1 MTCARFRLDIPA
13 RQWVG
18 DVSREFEAA
27 EFTVRAN
34 VPGEESGHALV
45 SVAAD
50 DLDGVL
56 DAMSAHPALADVVE
70 LQREDGTLTVQIET
84 TEPTLLRAARR
95 SGLPIEPPVRISDGQ
110 ATINVEGDHARLS
123 EFVRQLEALDVG
135 VEVVFIGRGPY
146 ADTLLTNTQ
155 EELLTAAIEEGY
167 YDNPRGSTLTELA
180 EKRDIAKSTCSEI
193 LQRAEEAVMK
203 QFMGDTPDAPVVA
216 Q

>member
-13 RQWVG
+13 GQWVG
-18 DVSREFEAA
+18 DVSREFDAA

-45 SVAAD
+45 AISAAD
-50 DLDGVL
+50 LDAVL
-56 DAMSAHPALADVVE
+56 DAMAAHPALETVVE
-70 LQREDGTLTVQIET
+70 LQRGDGEVTVQVET
-84 TEPTLLRAARR
+84 SRPTLLRAARR
-95 SGLPIEPPVRISDGQ
+95 SGLPIEPPICISEGY
-110 ATINVEGDHARLS
+110 ATIDVEGDHSRLS
-123 EFVRQLEALDVG
+123 ELVRELEALDVG

-146 ADTLLTNTQ
+146 ADTLLTDTQ

-167 YDNPRGSTLTELA
+167 YDNPRGCTLTEIA
-180 EKRDIAKSTCSEI
+180 DKQDIAKSTCSEI